1 MKLAWLFPGQGT
13 QSVGMGKDVYEA
25 SAAARAAFDA
35 ADDALGES
43 LSTLCFTGP
52 MDQLTLTANTQPAIV
67 ATSAALLA
75 ALRERYPSL
84 PPPSYAAGHSL
95 GEYSALCAA
104 GALPLTDAVKITRAR
119 GQAMQQAVAAGR
131 GAMAAVM
138 GLEGDA
144 VAALCREA
152 TTDDEVVSCANFNAP
167 TQTVSAGDAAAV
179 ARASQ
184 LAKDHDGKA
193 IPLKVSAPFHCA
205 LMAPAR
211 SAVQA
216 ALAEATVDEPS
227 FSVLANVDA
236 EPKDDP
242 AQICQALIDQ
252 VDSPVQ
258 WVRIVQRL
266 VALGVTH
273 ALEIGPGRVL
283 AGLGRRIDKSLKVLS
298 VGNLE
303 AIDKVSSFMELEASN

>member
-1 MKLAWLFPGQGT
+1 
-13 QSVGMGKDVYEA
+13 
-25 SAAARAAFDA
+25 
-35 ADDALGES
+35 
-43 LSTLCFTGP
+43 
-52 MDQLTLTANTQPAIV
+52 
-67 ATSAALLA
+67 
-75 ALRERYPSL
+75 
-84 PPPSYAAGHSL
+84 
-95 GEYSALCAA
+95 
-104 GALPLTDAVKITRAR
+104 
-119 GQAMQQAVAAGR
+119 
-131 GAMAAVM
+131 
-138 GLEGDA
+138 
-144 VAALCREA
+144 
-152 TTDDEVVSCANFNAP
+152 
-167 TQTVSAGDAAAV
+167 
-179 ARASQ
+179 
-184 LAKDHDGKA
+184 
-193 IPLKVSAPFHCA
+193 
-205 LMAPAR
+205 MAPAR